1 MALKK
6 LLSAQEAVVVA
17 QRPLLFAATDMVDA
31 IAREEDVGD
40 FMQARSKSNH
50 LPLRPPTSPHPHLCT
65 AAPHLCAL

>member
-50 LPLRPPTSPHPHLCT
+50 LPLRPSTSPHPHLCT

>member
-40 FMQARSKSNH
+40 FMQARSKSNP
-50 LPLRPPTSPHPHLCT
+50 LPLRPPASPPPHLCT